1 MKLSPDDEGKP
12 IGAGGLGETRGVVA
26 LKDGGSTNG
35 SADDSLGQV
44 IGFAAEPGKVAL
56 DGEAGGNSPYAA
68 AILRHLGAMDGEE
81 FGIVLRMIGE
91 EVYLKTSGQQRPWV
105 NESLRRLLYFGGTAD
120 EPTGEEGEILSER
133 RQLLLTISD
142 LPDPERRQI
151 ETIAR
156 DGGVPMDALYG
167 MLKRLGADKPKDPAE
182 LDKLLRGQTEKLKTM
197 FAEREALKSKDP
209 EIIRVSALADQALK
223 EGALEAARKFHE
235 QAKARV
241 ERTEQDRRPGR
252 GRHQGA
258 AHRIRRSLRQER
270 RDL

>member
-1 MKLSPDDEGKP
+1 M
-12 IGAGGLGETRGVVA
+12 
-26 LKDGGSTNG
+26 
-35 SADDSLGQV
+35 

-68 AILRHLGAMDGEE
+68 AILRHLGAMQGQE

-91 EVYLKTSGQQRPWV
+91 EVYLKTRGQQRPWV
-105 NESLRRLLYFGGTAD
+105 NESLRRLLYFGGAAD

-142 LPDPERRQI
+142 LPDSERGQI

-156 DGGVPMDALYG
+156 DGGVPMDALYA
-167 MLKRLGADKPKDPAE
+167 MLSVLGADKPEGPGRARQAAARPDREAE
-182 LDKLLRGQTEKLKTM
+182 DRCSPSAQ
-197 FAEREALKSKDP
+197 ALKSKDP

-241 ERTEQDRRPGR
+241 EE
-252 GRHQGA
+252 
-258 AHRIRRSLRQER
+258 L
-270 RDL
+270 